1 MTDDEIRIQE
11 LSLQGFG
18 CSQILA
24 LLSLEATGEEN
35 PGLVRAVSGLH
46 GGLGFTGKLC
56 GALAGGCCVLAL
68 RGGGR
73 GAPAEMEDGR
83 LQPMIR
89 TLVEWFEAEFG
100 PRYGGIDCARITEG
114 NPANRLV
121 RCPELVSAVHAKVR
135 EILESQEG
143 GVP

>member
-1 MTDDEIRIQE
+1 MTDDEVRIQE

-24 LLSLEATGEEN
+24 ILALEAADEEN

-73 GAPAEMEDGR
+73 GAPEEMEDAR

-89 TLVEWFEAEFG
+89 TLVEWFEAELG
-100 PRYGGIDCARITEG
+100 GKYGGIDCTTLTG
-114 NPANRLV
+114 GDPGNRLV
-121 RCPELVSAVHAKVR
+121 RCPELIRAVHAKV
-135 EILESQEG
+135 QELLG
-143 GVP
+143 GDPS